1 MPLGVAWHCYKSKY
15 ISFDLCAFPI
25 VVRGIKMSPNGVTL
39 IVFSDVVEMFS
50 KSFKKFAFGLAY
62 ILFAAGSTF

>member
-1 MPLGVAWHCYKSKY
+1 
-15 ISFDLCAFPI
+15 
-25 VVRGIKMSPNGVTL
+25 MSPNGVTL